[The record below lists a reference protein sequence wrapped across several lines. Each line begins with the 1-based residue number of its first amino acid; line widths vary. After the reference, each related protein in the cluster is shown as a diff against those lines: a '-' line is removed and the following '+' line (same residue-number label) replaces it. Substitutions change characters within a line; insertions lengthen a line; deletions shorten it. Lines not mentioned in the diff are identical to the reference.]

1 METEQRITFNANF
14 DEIFMEV
21 NYLYSNKFCAQ
32 HLYFHRQFKVKLN
45 KFWEKTKTN
54 KKYCLFALMPISLTS
69 VCCIF
74 VVWLSYWYI
83 YICMRACHDQW
94 KKKEMKMETQ
104 CFSQCFNFVFVCAKS
119 AYIQHQLLCAL
130 VFFCSALLLFS

>member
-54 KKYCLFALMPISLTS
+54 KNNAYLHWCPSRWRLFAAFLLFGYHIGTYTF
-69 VCCIF
+69 VCAL
-74 VVWLSYWYI
+74 V
-83 YICMRACHDQW
+83 MTNE
-94 KKKEMKMETQ
+94 KKEMEMETQ

-130 VFFCSALLLFS
+130 VFFVQLLLFS